1 MAESRPPSG
10 GSRGGRARGTA
21 NKDKAELRMMV
32 QDAVEE
38 WSHLRR
44 DQIRARFIE
53 ENGREPTEQEIDELQ
68 PYFAEWDPVVNLAI
82 IAADHRNKVEI
93 RRQASADAAQYLR
106 PKLKSIELLED
117 PESLELQREKSELAS
132 KMVSILVAMEEAKRT

>member
-1 MAESRPPSG
+1 
-10 GSRGGRARGTA
+10 
-21 NKDKAELRMMV
+21 MMV

-44 DQIRARFIE
+44 DHIRAQYLE
-53 ENGREPTEQEIDELQ
+53 EHSTEPTEQQIDELQ
-68 PYFAEWDPVVNLAI
+68 PYYSEWDPVVNLSV

-117 PESLELQREKSELAS
+117 PESLELQREKSTLSERL
-132 KMVSILVAMEEAKRT
+132 VTILVAMEEAKRT